1 VGQHR
6 IGVRV
11 NLSPAAERRF
21 LQACKVQGGQTRF
34 IEEAI
39 EHYVHQLDVM
49 EKLNS
54 IENLL
59 RQLVE
64 SGKIVSPGSS
74 STQPKAQDVS
84 SEAAETK
91 EANENQQG
99 DAQKQPDILDPSQL
113 EAAVSTLRALMGGED
128 V

>member
-1 VGQHR
+1 MGQHR

-34 IEEAI
+34 VEDAI
-39 EHYVHQLDVM
+39 EHYVKQLDMM

-59 RQLVE
+59 LQLVR
-64 SGKIVSPGSS
+64 SGQGVSP
-74 STQPKAQDVS
+74 TVHDPATEIT
-84 SEAAETK
+84 SETPSQKHE
-91 EANENQQG
+91 EVQQRK
-99 DAQKQPDILDPSQL
+99 DAQNKRPDFMDPSQL
-113 EAAVSTLRALMGGED
+113 DAAVNTLRAFMGGD
-128 V
+128 DD